1 MAMRDLMAPA
11 ASAEG
16 WLAVNV
22 ALYRHVSLSQLSID
36 NRLNPPDCQKL
47 QLGGRLSAPNLIFN
61 HTTPNPN
68 VFVFRSALDIK
79 LDPPMPHLG
88 QTGIFTP
95 QENVSGQ

>member
-1 MAMRDLMAPA
+1 MRDLMAPA

-16 WLAVNV
+16 WLAVV
-22 ALYRHVSLSQLSID
+22 VPARSLSQFSID

-68 VFVFRSALDIK
+68 VFVLRSALDIK
-79 LDPPMPHLG
+79 LDPPMPHLS